1 MRHTNPLSARA
12 VSLHA
17 APGLCLK
24 PSLATAFRGL
34 NETTHFLALSADL
47 CGDLGPAF
55 GVKCRVRPKI
65 LQRNRVQRINPVE
78 LKDAHSAG
86 LGRDRS
92 DALQELER
100 NPLAAALELVRD
112 ERADRSEERRVGKEC
127 RL

>member
-47 CGDLGPAF
+47 FGDLGPAF

-65 LQRNRVQRINPVE
+65 LQRNRVQRITPVE
-78 LKDAHSAG
+78 QKDAASAG
-86 LGRDRS
+86 VGRDGS
-92 DALQELER
+92 DGREKLECH
-100 NPLAAALELVRD
+100 PLAGGDGLVRD
-112 ERADRSEERRVGKEC
+112 DSESPGGGT
-127 RL
+127 

>member
-47 CGDLGPAF
+47 CGDRRGQVDLLDAAIRE
-55 GVKCRVRPKI
+55 GVS
-65 LQRNRVQRINPVE
+65 
-78 LKDAHSAG
+78 DFAG
-86 LGRDRS
+86 LRGGIVQVGNPPFPPERFP
-92 DALQELER
+92 ELLR
-100 NPLAAALELVRD
+100 Q
-112 ERADRSEERRVGKEC
+112 RRVTDEIGIGGDCDLQLLRSPNAQVIHPES
-127 RL
+127 